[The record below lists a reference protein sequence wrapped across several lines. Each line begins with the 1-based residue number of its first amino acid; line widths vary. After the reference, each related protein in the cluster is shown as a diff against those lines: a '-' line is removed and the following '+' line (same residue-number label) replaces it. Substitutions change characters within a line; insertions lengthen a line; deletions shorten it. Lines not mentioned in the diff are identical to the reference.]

1 MSVDLDALLEGYYES
16 LSGSPMVE
24 DYHERHG
31 TESALILT
39 VFDDE
44 HAANIAE
51 HLRERIEGKVVVELG
66 AGIGLLAC
74 HLATVARRVY
84 AIEVDPAWSS
94 SFLAAIYAKKPRNL
108 TFIFGLAEEAPP
120 IAADVALFCT
130 HSGHAALYR
139 AASRFAPEI
148 IDVYAEVLAEPTL
161 QSEIISS
168 SAPSYMASRGTIA
181 VPLPPLA
188 EREPTP

>member
-1 MSVDLDALLEGYYES
+1 MSAETERDDLGEMLDFYYES
-16 LSGSPMVE
+16 LSGSEVVR
-24 DYHERHG
+24 DYHDRHG

-39 VFDDE
+39 VIDDD
-44 HAANIAE
+44 HARNITE
-51 HLRERIEGKVVVELG
+51 QLRDRVEGKVIVEVG

-84 AIEVDPAWSS
+84 AIDTDPAWAS
-94 SFLAAIYAKKPRNL
+94 SFLAVLYKTKPRNL

-139 AASRFAPEI
+139 AASRFAPTI
-148 IDVYAEVLAEPTL
+148 IDVYAEILGAHD
-161 QSEIISS
+161 
-168 SAPSYMASRGTIA
+168 PSPET
-181 VPLPPLA
+181 
-188 EREPTP
+188 EEPTP